1 MPTEWALRP
10 VSKAARDAEQTAVV
24 WKLVKLSPCFA
35 SRSNVGVLA
44 GPPNALMWA

>member
-24 WKLVKLSPCFA
+24 WKLVNASPPFA
-35 SRSNVGVLA
+35 NRSKVGVSA
-44 GPPNALMWA
+44 GPPNALIWA